1 MYYCI
6 VEKIT
11 TTPRKINCFGTYTHM
26 CTATWLV
33 KSRVESGNQ
42 ADVMVADDHRSH
54 RKIDYGNLNLPVNHD
69 LCLRLALLLYNYS
82 SKSG

>member
-26 CTATWLV
+26 CTVTWLV
-33 KSRVESGNQ
+33 KSRVESKKTGNCKL
-42 ADVMVADDHRSH
+42 ADGGRDHDPR
-54 RKIDYGNLNLPVNHD
+54 REAAYGNSNIP
-69 LCLRLALLLYNYS
+69 
-82 SKSG
+82 SK